1 MYYPGRSIRLLV
13 VDEHRGYT
21 DLVDEAAS
29 VWGELVDIQ
38 CEFVSSAV
46 EALERLGSFKPNV
59 IMVDAYI
66 SDMNCLDFLDLC
78 RDGLAPLII
87 TSQHPSS
94 SLCESVLSHGASAF
108 VPKTEDPDELEA
120 VLEKIIRIAVEGPLT
135 H

>member
-1 MYYPGRSIRLLV
+1 MYYPGHSVRLLV
-13 VDEHRGYT
+13 VDEHLAYA
-21 DLVDEAAS
+21 DLVENAAS

-38 CEFVSSAV
+38 CEFVSTAV
-46 EALERLGSFKPNV
+46 EALERLSSFQPNV
-59 IMVDAYI
+59 IMLDAHL

-94 SLCESVLSHGASAF
+94 SLCDSVLSHGASAF
-108 VPKTEDPDELEA
+108 VPKTDDPDEIEV